1 MRRVRIPVVLAL
13 AAAAFA
19 GSGTPAAART
29 PLSVGVD
36 CWTGA
41 GSVICDA
48 VANDGTGTYVSYSW
62 TVAEGPGFGPPTS
75 SYEVVS
81 SGPALYSSCTAGY
94 HVTATVTVRDS
105 GGATASGS
113 SGFQC

>member
-1 MRRVRIPVVLAL
+1 MRRIGIPVLLAL
-13 AAAAFA
+13 ATAGVA

-36 CWTGA
+36 CWTDA

-48 VANDGTGTYVSYSW
+48 VAYGGTGSYVSYDW

-75 SYEVVS
+75 SYQVVGS
-81 SGPALYSSCTAGY
+81 SPALASSCTAGY

-105 GGATASGS
+105 GGATATGS
-113 SGFQC
+113 SGFTC